1 MLINDLS
8 SFLGNIPGELS
19 LPLIL
24 FIVIIS
30 LCVNFNLFFKLNK
43 LSKKVC
49 SQDDKSQQILEKIVL
64 SAELSGKYQ
73 QQLQQQLTFNHQQLA
88 NQQNALKTY
97 FEQQISEFKIKLL
110 HQHAEQGAKQ
120 TENLHANSDKLN
132 RALHEHQ
139 TIFNQNQ
146 LKSVDQLVEH
156 LNKITQLSREDL
168 AKSLQ
173 ASSEQMATRIDQL
186 TVSTDV
192 RLKEISGQVD
202 KRLAEG
208 FDKTTKTFNDILQ
221 RLALIDD
228 AQKKITELSN
238 NVVSLQEVLSDK
250 RSRGAFGEV
259 QLNSL
264 IRNVMPEQHF
274 AIQHTLSN
282 GKIADCIL
290 FLPEPTGNVVIDSK
304 FPLENYK
311 KMMDNHLGE
320 HDRKAAERQ
329 FKTDIKKHINDISDK
344 YLIEKE
350 TADGAIMFI
359 PAEAIFAEIHAHHGD
374 LVDYANK
381 KRVWLASPTTLMAI
395 LTTSRSVLKDEAT
408 RKQIHV
414 IQAHLSYLSQDF
426 GRFKSR
432 FANLA
437 KHIDQ
442 AASDVKQIHTSAD
455 KISSRFDKIEQV
467 DLHSSEH
474 DSFDKI
480 KDKVTDANVKIT
492 DKEVLPLS

>member
-1 MLINDLS
+1 MLIDVLPAFLEKIPAEIFMLLAATLLVLCFLI
-8 SFLGNIPGELS
+8 SFI
-19 LPLIL
+19 
-24 FIVIIS
+24 
-30 LCVNFNLFFKLNK
+30 LFFKI
-43 LSKKVC
+43 KKM
-49 SQDDKSQQILEKIVL
+49 SLQLFLQHEKIQLLFEKLTVD
-64 SAELSGKYQ
+64 SEVSNKYQ
-73 QQLQQQLTFNHQQLA
+73 QQLQQQTSFNHQQLA
-88 NQQNALKTY
+88 NQQVELKTY
-97 FEQQISEFKIKLL
+97 FEQQISDFKIKLL
-110 HQHAEQGAKQ
+110 YQHAEQGEKQ
-120 TENLHANSDKLN
+120 ASSLHASSEKLH

-139 TIFNQNQ
+139 VVFNQNQ
-146 LKSVDQLVEH
+146 LKSVDQLVDH
-156 LNKITQLSREDL
+156 LNRVTQVSREDL
-168 AKSLQ
+168 TKSLQ
-173 ASSEQMATRIDQL
+173 ASSEQMAKRIDGL
-186 TVSTDV
+186 TVSTDN
-192 RLKEISGQVD
+192 RLKEISGQVE

-208 FDKTTKTFNDILQ
+208 FEKTTKTFNDILQ

-228 AQKKITELSN
+228 AQKKITELSS

-264 IRNVMPEQHF
+264 IRNVIPEQNF
-274 AIQHTLSN
+274 SLQHTLSN

-311 KMMDNHLGE
+311 KMLDNQLGE
-320 HDRKAAERQ
+320 HDRKSAERQ
-329 FKTDIKKHINDISDK
+329 FKLDIKKHINDISAK

-359 PAEAIFAEIHAHHGD
+359 PAEAIFAEIHAHQGD

-414 IQAHLSYLSQDF
+414 IQAHLSHLSQDF
-426 GRFKSR
+426 SRFKSR

-467 DLHSSEH
+467 ELKNESDEKPADA
-474 DSFDKI
+474 DSKI
-480 KDKVTDANVKIT
+480 DNEQT
-492 DKEVLPLS
+492 LPVV

>member
-1 MLINDLS
+1 MLAIVLPD
-8 SFLGNIPGELS
+8 FLQIIPTEHF
-19 LPLIL
+19 IL
-24 FIVIIS
+24 FIAILSIFCFLIS
-30 LCVNFNLFFKLNK
+30 FTLFFKIKKMSLQ
-43 LSKKVC
+43 LSF
-49 SQDDKSQQILEKIVL
+49 QNEKSQLLFEKLAV
-64 SAELSGKYQ
+64 SSEVSNKYQ
-73 QQLQQQLTFNHQQLA
+73 QQLQQQLNFNHQQLA
-88 NQQNALKTY
+88 NQQIDLKTY
-97 FEQQISEFKIKLL
+97 FEQQISDFKIKLL
-110 HQHAEQGAKQ
+110 HQHAEQGEKQ
-120 TENLHANSDKLN
+120 RSILHDNSEKLN
-132 RALHEHQ
+132 KALHEHQ
-139 TIFNQNQ
+139 VVFNQNQ

-156 LNKITQLSREDL
+156 LNKVTQVSREDL
-168 AKSLQ
+168 TKSLQ
-173 ASSEQMATRIDQL
+173 VSSEQMAKRIDGL
-186 TVSTDV
+186 TVSTDN
-192 RLKEISGQVD
+192 RLKEISGQVE

-228 AQKKITELSN
+228 AQKKITELSS

-264 IRNVMPEQHF
+264 IRNVIPEQHF
-274 AIQHTLSN
+274 SLQHTLSN

-311 KMMDNHLGE
+311 KMLDNQSGE

-344 YLIEKE
+344 YLIDKE

-359 PAEAIFAEIHAHHGD
+359 PAEAIFAEIHAHQSD

-414 IQAHLSYLSQDF
+414 IQAHLSHLSQDF

-455 KISSRFDKIEQV
+455 KISSRFEKIEQV
-467 DLHSSEH
+467 DL
-474 DSFDKI
+474 K
-480 KDKVTDANVKIT
+480 
-492 DKEVLPLS
+492 KEVDDKTSEIKNKEALPIT

>member
-1 MLINDLS
+1 MLT
-8 SFLGNIPGELS
+8 FEL
-19 LPLIL
+19 PIY
-24 FIVIIS
+24 
-30 LCVNFNLFFKLNK
+30 
-43 LSKKVC
+43 
-49 SQDDKSQQILEKIVL
+49 LEKIPTESFIFLIAVL
-64 SAELSGKYQ
+64 SVLCCLMSFILVYRIKKMSLQQTFQNEHAQLLFEKLTINNEISNKTQ
-73 QQLQQQLTFNHQQLA
+73 QQLQQQLGINHQLLM
-88 NQQNALKTY
+88 NQQVELKTY
-97 FEQQISEFKIKLL
+97 FEQQISDFKIKLL
-110 HQHAEQGAKQ
+110 RQHAEQGEKQ
-120 TENLHANSDKLN
+120 TSSLHNNSEKLN
-132 RALHEHQ
+132 KALHEHQ
-139 TIFNQNQ
+139 IAFNQNQ

-156 LNKITQLSREDL
+156 LNKITQVSREDL
-168 AKSLQ
+168 TKSLQ
-173 ASSEQMATRIDQL
+173 ISSEQMAKRIDGL
-186 TVSTDV
+186 TVSTDN
-192 RLKEISGQVD
+192 RLKEISGQVE

-228 AQKKITELSN
+228 AQKKITELSS

-274 AIQHTLSN
+274 SLQHTLSN

-311 KMMDNHLGE
+311 KMMDNQLGE

-329 FKTDIKKHINDISDK
+329 FKADIKKHINDISDK

-359 PAEAIFAEIHAHHGD
+359 PAEAIFAEIHAHQSD

-408 RKQIHV
+408 RKQVHV
-414 IQAHLSYLSQDF
+414 IQAHLSHLSQDF

-467 DLHSSEH
+467 DLKSEINE
-474 DSFDKI
+474 SENKI
-480 KDKVTDANVKIT
+480 DNM
-492 DKEVLPLS
+492 EVENDQTLSVV

>member
-1 MLINDLS
+1 MLATGFPAFLENFPTEHFMLLIAILS
-8 SFLGNIPGELS
+8 IFCFLISFS
-19 LPLIL
+19 
-24 FIVIIS
+24 
-30 LCVNFNLFFKLNK
+30 LFFKIKKMSLQLSFQNERSQLLFEK
-43 LSKKVC
+43 LAVSSEV
-49 SQDDKSQQILEKIVL
+49 SN
-64 SAELSGKYQ
+64 KYQ
-73 QQLQQQLTFNHQQLA
+73 QQLQQQLNFNHQQLA
-88 NQQNALKTY
+88 NQQVELKTY
-97 FEQQISEFKIKLL
+97 FEQQISDFKIKLL
-110 HQHAEQGAKQ
+110 HQHAEQGEKQ
-120 TENLHANSDKLN
+120 TSSLHNNSEKLN
-132 RALHEHQ
+132 KALHEHQ
-139 TIFNQNQ
+139 VAFNQNQ

-156 LNKITQLSREDL
+156 LNKVTQVSREDL
-168 AKSLQ
+168 TKSLQ
-173 ASSEQMATRIDQL
+173 ASSEQMAKRIDGL
-186 TVSTDV
+186 TASTDN
-192 RLKEISGQVD
+192 RLKEISGQVE

-228 AQKKITELSN
+228 AQKKITELST

-264 IRNVMPEQHF
+264 IRNVLPEQHF
-274 AIQHTLSN
+274 SVQHTLSN

-311 KMMDNHLGE
+311 KMMDNQLGE

-329 FKTDIKKHINDISDK
+329 FKADIKKHINDISGK

-359 PAEAIFAEIHAHHGD
+359 PAEAIFAEIHAHQSD

-414 IQAHLSYLSQDF
+414 IQAHLSHLSQDF

-467 DLHSSEH
+467 DLKKETDDEKSEIQSSE
-474 DSFDKI
+474 SI
-480 KDKVTDANVKIT
+480 PAA
-492 DKEVLPLS
+492 